1 MALPNYLRTI
11 KSSGMYRFTFDKSE
25 IPGELV
31 ENLRL
36 IVGYSEKGPFNTPVY
51 VDSPSKFIQIFGG
64 INKKLERRGCFFH
77 RMSLQAL
84 AVAPVVVLNLK
95 PFNTVEGKPEE
106 LSVASFNPSDK
117 VTITAETVLRK
128 WNVEN
133 VYNTTRFWTL
143 ESTGLG
149 TRYFE
154 KFGNVPAGDKEKYI
168 TISATDSANT
178 SCTFFIR
185 GYRPDG
191 YNITFSEWYSSVLN
205 GEELPSYLEGHE
217 YDKLEEFF
225 AEVFVFRGQMTPAIA
240 TSESLSKYFYVDTE
254 QNKSVVK
261 LRPFL
266 YNAFGDKID
275 TLTALSSDSNSNFVG
290 WYSGTLLPE
299 FKGSNGSYISLD
311 LAFNSD
317 YDNHKM
323 MMNLNIDALYDGSVK
338 LNDLNM
344 SGWTKIS
351 QVEGKEIGTSDP
363 DFNTLTTLS
372 FDGLKPTASILYTFD
387 GTMDTI
393 GDGYNEPNLYI
404 YVNGNEEID
413 TSVEGQISIDKI
425 FPVETPNTDN
435 AGGTGDAGAGEGTDS
450 GDSSDLDENTD
461 PESQPESQS
470 EPESTETGEFNIAG
484 HKTITKPTG
493 FFDALSVLSVGTKIL
508 CQAKGGGYVTS
519 TITNVTTGD
528 KVDENNKV
536 IGTTL
541 TLTYETD
548 GVASPLFT
556 TELTQK
562 VLDENGVV
570 VKNADGTDKTVTTVV
585 ETIAVC
591 NTFVT
596 SSCDEMTPAYFE
608 GYTYNLVPPTSK
620 MDSKL
625 EWQDKIFRTLVDYEG
640 IRIAM
645 TSRKDIQ
652 YHYLIDTFESFIGTE
667 IKSTLSLIAKDKDN
681 ALALCNFP
689 AISTFKKCDYTSFTD
704 SEGRLQTRFI
714 KEGGNKQKQIGRK
727 FTLPSDGNGAS
738 FASFNTPVV
747 LSDGT
752 VKTTCPSAA
761 LVSNNF
767 VAKYDSRFP
776 YSIVAGPVYGNITA
790 QGLVGPDFNF
800 SRADLDNL
808 EPMGVNCMVYEPG
821 RGTYINSNQT
831 AKQNPVT
838 ALSKIN
844 VRELVI
850 FLQDEI
856 EKMLQAYQWEF
867 NTQALRDTIKS
878 KADTICSQIV
888 GNGGMYKFVNVCD
901 ESNNTDDVINNE
913 MLVLDTSIEPG
924 MGCGKMVQTLT
935 IYRKG
940 GMSVS
945 LK

>member
-36 IVGYSEKGPFNTPVY
+36 IVGYSDKGPFNTPVY
-51 VDSPSKFIQIFGG
+51 VDSPSKFTQLFGG

-77 RMSLQAL
+77 RMTLQAL
-84 AVAPVVVLNLK
+84 TAGPVVVLNLK
-95 PFNTVEGKPEE
+95 PFNTDANKPET
-106 LSVASFNPSDK
+106 LGVASFNPSDK
-117 VTITAETVLRK
+117 TVLSDIIK
-128 WNVEN
+128 NWDVEN

-143 ESTGLG
+143 ESAGLG

-154 KFGNVPAGDKEKYI
+154 KYGNPAGGEKEKYI
-168 TISATDSANT
+168 TVSATDSVNT
-178 SCTFFIR
+178 SCTYFIR

-191 YNITFSEWYSSVLN
+191 YNITFNEWYSNVLN
-205 GEELPSYLEGHE
+205 GEDLPSYLEGHE
-217 YDKLEEFF
+217 FDKIEEYF
-225 AEVFVFRGQMTPAIA
+225 AEIFVFRGQMTPEIA
-240 TSESLSKYFYVDTE
+240 SSEALSKYFEIETKTVDNETK
-254 QNKSVVK
+254 QIVK

-275 TLTALSSDSNSNFVG
+275 TLAALSNDSNSNFVG
-290 WYSGTLLPE
+290 WYSGILLPE

-311 LAFNSD
+311 LAFNAN

-323 MMNLNIDALYDGSVK
+323 MMDFNIDALYDGTVT
-338 LNDLNM
+338 LDDLNM
-344 SGWTKIS
+344 SGWSKIS
-351 QVEGKEIGTSDP
+351 FDENAGIGSATPNFVGLSM
-363 DFNTLTTLS
+363 LS
-372 FDGLKPTASILYTFD
+372 FQGLKPTASIIYTFD
-387 GTMDTI
+387 GTNDTI

-404 YVNGNEEID
+404 YINGTENVDLSKSGE
-413 TSVEGQISIDKI
+413 ISITKQY
-425 FPVETPNTDN
+425 PAE
-435 AGGTGDAGAGEGTDS
+435 AGAGEGTDEGD
-450 GDSSDLDENTD
+450 GDSLDTF
-461 PESQPESQS
+461 
-470 EPESTETGEFNIAG
+470 EFRGVERNVA
-484 HKTITKPTG
+484 KPNG
-493 FFDALSVLSVGTKIL
+493 FYDALSTLTVGTKLL
-508 CQAKGGGYVTS
+508 CLGTGGKYVTT
-519 TITNVTTGD
+519 TITNVSSVNS
-528 KVDENNKV
+528 VDQNNN
-536 IGTTL
+536 ITSTTL
-541 TLTYETD
+541 TLSYETN
-548 GVASPLFT
+548 GVSSPLIT
-556 TELTQK
+556 LP
-562 VLDENGVV
+562 DEEVQ
-570 VKNADGTDKTVTTVV
+570 A
-585 ETIAVC
+585 IAVC

-596 SSCDEMTPAYFE
+596 CSCDNMRPAYFE
-608 GYTYNLVPPTSK
+608 GYTYNLASPTSS
-620 MDSKL
+620 MSSKL
-625 EWQDKIFRTLVDYEG
+625 EWQNTIFDTLVKYEG

-652 YHYLIDTFESFIGTE
+652 YHYLIDTFESFIASE
-667 IKSTLSLIAKDKDN
+667 IKSHLTLLAKDKDN
-681 ALALCNFP
+681 TLAICNFP
-689 AISTFKKCDYTSFTD
+689 SISTFKKCDYTSFTD
-704 SEGRLQTRFI
+704 SEGRLQTRYI
-714 KEGGNKQKQIGRK
+714 KEGGNKQKQIGRI
-727 FTLPSDGNGAS
+727 FSLPSDGNGAS
-738 FASFNTPVV
+738 FATFNTSVV
-747 LSDGT
+747 LTDGT

-790 QGLVGPDFNF
+790 QGLVGPDFNY

-850 FLQDEI
+850 YLQDEI

-878 KADTICSQIV
+878 KADTICSQVV
-888 GNGGMYKFVNVCD
+888 GNGGMYKFINVCD
-901 ESNNTDDVINNE
+901 ETNNTDDVINNE

-940 GMSVS
+940 GMSVA

>member
-77 RMSLQAL
+77 RMTLQAL
-84 AVAPVVVLNLK
+84 TAGPVVVLNLK
-95 PFNTVEGKPEE
+95 PFNTVENEPEK
-106 LSVASFNPSDK
+106 LSVASFNPSDN
-117 VTITAETVLRK
+117 VAITANDVLQK

-143 ESTGLG
+143 EPSGLG
-149 TRYFE
+149 TRYYE
-154 KFGNVPAGDKEKYI
+154 ELVNGTQGGKEKYI
-168 TISATDSANT
+168 TVSATDSVNT
-178 SCTFFIR
+178 SCTYFIR

-217 YDKLEEFF
+217 YDKLEEYF

-240 TSESLSKYFYVDTE
+240 TSESLSKYFIVENGNVT
-254 QNKSVVK
+254 

-275 TLTALSSDSNSNFVG
+275 TLAALSNDSNSNFVG
-290 WYSGTLLPE
+290 WYSGILIPE

-323 MMNLNIDALYDGSVK
+323 MMNLNIDALYDGSVT
-338 LNDLNM
+338 LNDINM
-344 SGWTKIS
+344 SGWTRIS
-351 QVEGKEIGTSDP
+351 QVEGKEIGTPTP
-363 DFNTLTTLS
+363 DFNTLSTLS
-372 FDGLKPTASILYTFD
+372 FNGLKPTASVLYTFD
-387 GTMDTI
+387 GTMYSI

-404 YVNGNEEID
+404 YVGGKESLD
-413 TSVEGQISIDKI
+413 VSALGQMSITKSHT
-425 FPVETPNTDN
+425 VT
-435 AGGTGDAGAGEGTDS
+435 AGVGEGTDS
-450 GDSSDLDENTD
+450 GDATDLDGEIEPQAVATENPSGFYD
-461 PESQPESQS
+461 
-470 EPESTETGEFNIAG
+470 ALA
-484 HKTITKPTG
+484 TIT
-493 FFDALSVLSVGTKIL
+493 VGTKIL
-508 CQAKGGGYVTS
+508 CRGENNTYVIS
-519 TITNVTTGD
+519 TITNVTTE
-528 KVDENNKV
+528 DE
-536 IGTTL
+536 IDSTTGELTSTTL

-548 GVASPLFT
+548 GVTSPLFA
-556 TELTQK
+556 
-562 VLDENGVV
+562 NGD
-570 VKNADGTDKTVTTVV
+570 AQS
-585 ETIAVC
+585 IAIC
-591 NTFVT
+591 NSFVT
-596 SSCDEMTPAYFE
+596 CSCDNITPAYFE
-608 GYTYNLVPPTSK
+608 GYTYNLTPPTSK
-620 MDSKL
+620 MSSKL
-625 EWQDKIFRTLVDYEG
+625 EWQDKIFRALVDYEG
-640 IRIAM
+640 IRIAL

-652 YHYLIDTFESFIGTE
+652 YHYIIDTFESFIGTE
-667 IKSTLSLIAKDKDN
+667 IKSTLTLIAKDKDN

-689 AISTFKKCDYTSFTD
+689 SMTSFKNCDYTSFTD
-704 SEGRLQTRFI
+704 AEGRLQTRFI

-727 FTLPSDGNGAS
+727 FTLPSEGNGAS

-767 VAKYDSRFP
+767 VAKYDNRFP

-856 EKMLQAYQWEF
+856 EKMMQAYQWEF
-867 NTQALRDTIKS
+867 NTQALRDTVKS
-878 KADTICSQIV
+878 KADTICSQVV

-924 MGCGKMVQTLT
+924 MGSGKMVQTLT

>member
-95 PFNTVEGKPEE
+95 PFNTVESKPEE
-106 LSVASFNPSDK
+106 LSVASFNPSDN
-117 VTITAETVLRK
+117 VAITATNVLKK

-143 ESTGLG
+143 EPSGLG
-149 TRYFE
+149 TRYYE
-154 KFGNVPAGDKEKYI
+154 ELVNGTQGGKEKYI
-168 TISATDSANT
+168 TVSATDSVNT
-178 SCTFFIR
+178 SCTYFIR

-217 YDKLEEFF
+217 YDKLEEYF

-240 TSESLSKYFYVDTE
+240 TSESLSKYFIVENGNVT
-254 QNKSVVK
+254 

-275 TLTALSSDSNSNFVG
+275 TLSALSNDSNSNFVG
-290 WYSGTLLPE
+290 WYSGILIPE

-323 MMNLNIDALYDGSVK
+323 MMNLNIDALYDGNVT
-338 LNDLNM
+338 LNDINM
-344 SGWTKIS
+344 AGWTRIS
-351 QVEGKEIGTSDP
+351 QVEGNEIGTLTP
-363 DFNTLTTLS
+363 DFNTLQTLS
-372 FDGLKPTASILYTFD
+372 FNGLKPTASLLYTFD
-387 GTMDTI
+387 GTMDSI

-404 YVNGNEEID
+404 YINGTEVID
-413 TSVEGQISIDKI
+413 TSVVGQISIDKL

-435 AGGTGDAGAGEGTDS
+435 TGGTSDAGAGTGTDS
-450 GDSSDLDENTD
+450 GDNDLDDTTE
-461 PESQPESQS
+461 PESQPEAQS
-470 EPESTETGEFNIAG
+470 EPETTETEEFNIAG

-508 CQAKGGGYVTS
+508 CQAKDGGYVTS

-528 KVDENNKV
+528 IIENDDV

-548 GVASPLFT
+548 GVSSPLFT
-556 TELTQK
+556 SIKTETVEGQ
-562 VLDENGVV
+562 
-570 VKNADGTDKTVTTVV
+570 TVTTGV
-585 ETIAVC
+585 ESIAVC

-596 SSCDEMTPAYFE
+596 TSCDEMTPAYFE
-608 GYTYNLVPPTSK
+608 GYTYNLIPPTSK
-620 MDSKL
+620 MSSKL

-640 IRIAM
+640 IRIAL

-689 AISTFKKCDYTSFTD
+689 SMTSFKNCDYTSFTD

-727 FTLPSDGNGAS
+727 FTLPSEGNGAS
-738 FASFNTPVV
+738 FASFNTPIV

-888 GNGGMYKFVNVCD
+888 GNGGMYKFINVCD
-901 ESNNTDDVINNE
+901 ETNNTDDVINNE

-924 MGCGKMVQTLT
+924 MGSGKMVQTLT

>member
-77 RMSLQAL
+77 RMTLQAL
-84 AVAPVVVLNLK
+84 TAGPVVVLNLK
-95 PFNTVEGKPEE
+95 PFNTVESKPEK
-106 LSVASFNPSDK
+106 LAVASFNPSDN
-117 VTITAETVLRK
+117 VAITATDVLQK

-143 ESTGLG
+143 EPSGLG
-149 TRYFE
+149 TRYYE
-154 KFGNVPAGDKEKYI
+154 ELVNGTQGGKEKYI
-168 TISATDSANT
+168 TVSATDSVNT
-178 SCTFFIR
+178 SCTYFIR

-217 YDKLEEFF
+217 YDKLEEYF

-240 TSESLSKYFYVDTE
+240 TSESLSKYFIVENGNVT
-254 QNKSVVK
+254 

-275 TLTALSSDSNSNFVG
+275 TLAALSNDSNSNFVG
-290 WYSGTLLPE
+290 WYSGILIPE

-323 MMNLNIDALYDGSVK
+323 MMNLNIDALYDGNVT
-338 LNDLNM
+338 LNDINM
-344 SGWTKIS
+344 AGWTRIS
-351 QVEGKEIGTSDP
+351 QVAGKEIGTTNP
-363 DFNTLTTLS
+363 DFNTLQTLS
-372 FDGLKPTASILYTFD
+372 FNGLKPTASILYTFD
-387 GTMDTI
+387 GTMDSI

-404 YVNGNEEID
+404 YVNGDEDID
-413 TSVEGQISIDKI
+413 TDTPGQISISKL

-435 AGGTGDAGAGEGTDS
+435 TGGTGDAGVGEGTDE
-450 GDSSDLDENTD
+450 GDGPNLDDNTENTE
-461 PESQPESQS
+461 PEPQS
-470 EPESTETGEFNIAG
+470 ETTDTEEFNIAG
-484 HKTITKPTG
+484 HKEITKPTG

-508 CQAKGGGYVTS
+508 CQATDGGYVTS

-528 KVDENNKV
+528 IIENDDV

-548 GVASPLFT
+548 GVSSPLFT
-556 TELTQK
+556 KIETKTIEEQ
-562 VLDENGVV
+562 
-570 VKNADGTDKTVTTVV
+570 TVTTGV
-585 ETIAVC
+585 ESIAVC

-596 SSCDEMTPAYFE
+596 TSCDEMTPAYFE

-620 MDSKL
+620 MSSKL

-640 IRIAM
+640 IRIAL

-667 IKSTLSLIAKDKDN
+667 IKSTLALIAKDKDN
-681 ALALCNFP
+681 ALAICNFP
-689 AISTFKKCDYTSFTD
+689 SMTSFKNCDYTSFTD

-727 FTLPSDGNGAS
+727 FTLPSEGNGAS

-767 VAKYDSRFP
+767 VAKYDNRFP

-888 GNGGMYKFVNVCD
+888 GNGGMYKFINVCD
-901 ESNNTDDVINNE
+901 ETNNTDDVINNE

-924 MGCGKMVQTLT
+924 MGSGKMVQTLT

>member
-77 RMSLQAL
+77 RMTLQAL
-84 AVAPVVVLNLK
+84 TAGPVVVLNLK
-95 PFNTVEGKPEE
+95 PFNTAENNPEQ
-106 LSVASFNPSDK
+106 LSVASFNPSDD
-117 VTITAETVLRK
+117 VTITAESVLKK
-128 WNVEN
+128 WNVEK

-143 ESTGLG
+143 EPSGLG
-149 TRYFE
+149 TRYYE
-154 KFGNVPAGDKEKYI
+154 KFVNGTQGGKEKYI
-168 TISATDSANT
+168 TVSATDSVNT
-178 SCTFFIR
+178 SCTYFIR

-217 YDKLEEFF
+217 YDKLEEYF

-240 TSESLSKYFYVDTE
+240 TSESLSKYFYVDVDTE
-254 QNKSVVK
+254 QNKQVVK
-261 LRPFL
+261 LRPYL

-275 TLTALSSDSNSNFVG
+275 TLTALSNDSNSNFVG
-290 WYSGTLLPE
+290 WYSGILIPE

-323 MMNLNIDALYDGSVK
+323 MMNLNIDALYDGSVT
-338 LNDLNM
+338 LDDINM
-344 SGWTKIS
+344 SGWTRIS
-351 QVEGKEIGTSDP
+351 QVADHEIGYANP
-363 DFNTLTTLS
+363 DFNTLKTLS

-404 YVNGNEEID
+404 YVNGNEVID
-413 TSVEGQISIDKI
+413 TSVEGLISIDKI
-425 FPVETPNTDN
+425 FPVETPNT
-435 AGGTGDAGAGEGTDS
+435 
-450 GDSSDLDENTD
+450 
-461 PESQPESQS
+461 QS
-470 EPESTETGEFNIAG
+470 ETTDTENFNIAG

-508 CQAKGGGYVTS
+508 CQATGGKYVTS

-548 GVASPLFT
+548 GVSSPLFT
-556 TELTQK
+556 NGTVTHK
-562 VLDENGVV
+562 VLDDDGNVV
-570 VKNADGTDKTVTTVV
+570 VVDGEEQTITTVV
-585 ETIAVC
+585 ESIAVC

-596 SSCDEMTPAYFE
+596 ASCDEMTPAYFE

-620 MDSKL
+620 MSSKL

-640 IRIAM
+640 IRIAL

-667 IKSTLSLIAKDKDN
+667 IKSTLTLIAKDKDN

-689 AISTFKKCDYTSFTD
+689 SMSTFKKCEYTSFTD

-727 FTLPSDGNGAS
+727 FTLPSEGNGAS

-767 VAKYDSRFP
+767 VAKYDNRFP

-888 GNGGMYKFVNVCD
+888 GNGGMYKFINVCD
-901 ESNNTDDVINNE
+901 ETNNTDDVINNE

-924 MGCGKMVQTLT
+924 MGSGKMVQTLT